1 VLVCRNTDPAWTP
14 LFTIASAVVTETGG
28 VLCSNAAIL
37 AREAGIPAVLAVP
50 RATTVLIPSS
60 TITINGSTGHVCLRQ
75 QP

>member
-1 VLVCRNTDPAWTP
+1 MLVCRNTDPAWAP

-28 VLCSNAAIL
+28 VLSHAAIV

-50 RATTVLIPSS
+50 RATAVLIPLS
-60 TITINGSTGHVCLRQ
+60 TIAINGSTGHVSLTQ